1 MRFCSASGGSGNAS
15 IKANYAIWKQASK
28 SKMETSPSL
37 TQPQGSGLGKSHI
50 RFSYDR
56 RSTDPL

>member
-28 SKMETSPSL
+28 FKMETSLSL
-37 TQPQGSGLGKSHI
+37 TQSQGSGLGKSHI
-50 RFSYDR
+50 RFSQDR
-56 RSTDPL
+56 RAIDPM